1 MKTTQVLF
9 MILTACVQG
18 EQVFLESAGEPL
30 RAVENVKQVP
40 VVGSQFSTSKPV
52 PTAMQCVVSL
62 TIQFMIVY
70 TALAICRMAADGY
83 GLKYDNV
90 PIQKILQTATLTVA
104 FAPMLAILFLAFR
117 MRVNQLTKNKGNPPV
132 WAQICMYFCTYA
144 VLLMTLVVCIIPL
157 FTGETIGVDAKTGDI
172 PSDTQPFKNN
182 FCAIAFTVLKY
193 LILIMLYGG
202 VLAVVYAICT
212 FEPPPI
218 EYSPGQATNTAGR
231 PAEGFPVAPAVQC
244 TMILACQYFLVYGG
258 IQVARTWTQFTSI
271 AANFTSKFENA
282 LMTATASMNFAP
294 MLAVLFIGARMR
306 ALNMDPV
313 NGNPQKWAQ
322 NCFYMCTYALL
333 VQTILSIAVPLV
345 LQGNVKQGKVEGDM
359 EYEVDNKALGSI
371 LAIGR
376 YVMMVCIYV
385 GVACVIYSI
394 FTIQHPQGPEYTIP
408 ISPTMQCVINL
419 TFQFFFVYI
428 WIWAAITIKEFTGYE
443 WALLTQTMENCK
455 GVVMFCPMLSILFV
469 ATRMLALQITDSKGA
484 PQGWAQDGMY
494 MATWSL
500 LIQFVMVL
508 ITPCATGEPAHV
520 DEDGNIKWEPENK
533 ILFYAVVTIR
543 ALGFILLYGGI
554 ITVIVGLYT
563 MTPETANGRGAVPLV
578 GDGKVPGVDAQV
590 PGYEG
595 IKEPY
600 GVNDVPG
607 TPVAQKF

>member
-1 MKTTQVLF
+1 MKLSLVLT
-9 MILTACVQG
+9 LLAAAHA
-18 EQVFLESAGEPL
+18 EHAFLQAEPIESVSA
-30 RAVENVKQVP
+30 VKQVP
-40 VVGSQFSTSKPV
+40 IVGEQFKTKGV
-52 PTAMQCVVSL
+52 TTAMQCVISL
-62 TIQFMIVY
+62 TIQFMLIY
-70 TALAICRMAADGY
+70 TSLAICRMAADSY

-104 FAPMLAILFLAFR
+104 FAPMLAILFLAYR
-117 MRVNQLTKNKGNPPV
+117 MRVNQLTKNKGDPPD
-132 WAQICMYFCTYA
+132 WAQVCMYFCTYA
-144 VLLMTLVVCIIPL
+144 VLLLTLIVCVIPL
-157 FTGETIGVDAKTGDI
+157 FTGETISVDPKTGQI
-172 PSDTQPFKNN
+172 PDNVEPFKNN
-182 FCAIAFTVLKY
+182 VLAIAFTALKY
-193 LILIMLYGG
+193 IILLMLYVGALG
-202 VLAVVYAICT
+202 VVYGIIT
-212 FEPPPI
+212 FEPP
-218 EYSPGQATNTAGR
+218 AGTW
-231 PAEGFPVAPAVQC
+231 PAGKSYPVAPAVQC
-244 TMILACQYFLVYGG
+244 TMILAAQFFCVYGG
-258 IQVARTWTQFTSI
+258 IQIARSWTQFVGI
-271 AANFTSKFENA
+271 APNFTSKAENA

-322 NCFYMCTYALL
+322 NCFFMCTYALL
-333 VQTILSIAVPLV
+333 AQTCFSVAVPLV
-345 LQGNVKQGKVEGDM
+345 LQGEAKVGKCEGDM
-359 EYEVDNKALGSI
+359 EYTVENKLFGTI

-376 YVMMVCIYV
+376 YVMMICLYV
-385 GVACVIYSI
+385 GAGCVVYSI
-394 FTIQHPQGPEYTIP
+394 FTIEHPQGPEYTIP

-455 GVVMFCPMLSILFV
+455 GVVMFCPMLAILFV
-469 ATRMLALQITDSKGA
+469 GTRMFALQITDSKGS
-484 PQGWAQDGMY
+484 PQGWCQDGMY

-508 ITPCATGEPAHV
+508 VTPCATGVPAQV

-533 ILFYAVVTIR
+533 ILFYCVVTIR

-554 ITVIVGLYT
+554 ITVITGLYT

-578 GDGKVPGVDAQV
+578 GDGKVPGVGASV

-607 TPVAQKF
+607 TPIEQKF